1 MKLLCFLF
9 GHKYGRDTMVGSRR
23 EICFVKTCKR
33 CGKTKTDCTSIQ
45 PKGNYAMIKPI
56 DLTRKRSFG
65 YINWYSD
72 RTEERPGVQVLEQKI
87 NEIIEA
93 INYLLTRKDK
103 K

>member
-1 MKLLCFLF
+1 MEKL
-9 GHKYGRDTMVGSRR
+9 KQIAYQY
-23 EICFVKTCKR
+23 K
-33 CGKTKTDCTSIQ
+33 Q
-45 PKGNYAMIKPI
+45 KGTTMIKPI

-72 RTEERPGVQVLEQKI
+72 RTEERPGVEVLEQKI
-87 NEIIEA
+87 NEMIEA

>member
-1 MKLLCFLF
+1 M
-9 GHKYGRDTMVGSRR
+9 GRTTRFSNR
-23 EICFVKTCKR
+23 TKR
-33 CGKTKTDCTSIQ
+33 IKKIKKRTKTKGDDT
-45 PKGNYAMIKPI
+45 MIKPI

-87 NEIIEA
+87 NEMIEA